1 MHNTAKTVETQR
13 GASGPQEAKSKF
25 SEWLNQAWDKHG
37 TTINILGLIAL
48 FILIYLSPL
57 AFHFVHSGQAAVKWK
72 RFGAG
77 TQVDLVYLEG
87 FHIIFPWDK
96 WFAYDVRLQQAEH
109 RFSAISS
116 NGLKIGVNVSVRYRP
131 KIALLGLLHK
141 EVGPDYL
148 QKIVL
153 PEVQSLIRRIFGQY
167 TPEEIYTT
175 KRYLI
180 QNSLDDALGQIG
192 ERYIDLDDLLIKSI
206 ELPSSIESAIEE
218 KLTEEQRFLSMQ
230 FRISREEQEARRK
243 IIEAVGVNEF
253 QKLVSQSLTSRLLQY
268 KSIEAAAEI
277 AKSDNSKLVIFGG
290 GKEIPIILDSGFKS
304 ETASDTIN
312 TNIAPVR
319 FPAFDFDDVVN
330 TNLLEQAKRTSF
342 FETNRLKG
350 YMLPTN
356 AAAIK

>member
-1 MHNTAKTVETQR
+1 MHYNAKIVETQE
-13 GASGPQEAKSKF
+13 APSGPQDARSKV
-25 SEWLNQAWDKHG
+25 SGWLGRTWDKHG
-37 TTINILGLIAL
+37 TTINILGLIVL
-48 FILIYLSPL
+48 FLLVYLSPL
-57 AFHFVHSGQAAVKWK
+57 VFHFVQSGQAAVKWK

-87 FHIIFPWDK
+87 FHFIFPWDK
-96 WFAYDVRLQQAEH
+96 WFVYDVRLQQAEH

-131 KIALLGLLHK
+131 KVALLGLLHK

-148 QKIVL
+148 EKIVI

-206 ELPSSIESAIEE
+206 ELPTSIENAIEE

-268 KSIEAAAEI
+268 KSIEAATEI
-277 AKSDNSKLVIFGG
+277 AKSQNSKLVIFGG
-290 GKEIPIILDSGFKS
+290 GKEIPIILDTGFKS
-304 ETASDTIN
+304 EMTGNTIN
-312 TNIAPVR
+312 TNVSPVQ
-319 FPAFDFDDVVN
+319 FPTFNLEDLIN
-330 TNLLEQAKRTSF
+330 TNVLQHAKQTSF
-342 FETNRLKG
+342 FETNLLKG
-350 YMLPTN
+350 YMISTN
-356 AAAIK
+356 TAAFK